1 MTLHTKRLVLVEAR
15 WEEGRKNPWQQRRL
29 ATCSVPHTRHWTV
42 HRESG
47 TVLCF
52 LHKSTRSKIK
62 SSGHI
67 QICNILNIW
76 SLHFIFTPM
85 LWNKSV
91 RSKVNFDWTSHL
103 TWWQYI
109 IYLHPTLSISTHT
122 QHMYASYGI
131 YNNQCFDHSDSI
143 FQINNKNVKHSP
155 FVPVSVT
162 LRQLL
167 LQLWHL
173 K

>member
-62 SSGHI
+62 SGGHI

-109 IYLHPTLSISTHT
+109 IYLYPHYLYLHNICMLATMES
-122 QHMYASYGI
+122 
-131 YNNQCFDHSDSI
+131 NNQCFDHSDSI
-143 FQINNKNVKHSP
+143 FQINNKNVKYSP
-155 FVPVSVT
+155 IVPVSVT
-162 LRQLL
+162 LRQPL